1 MTQASDATSFL
12 SRSNSVF
19 VEQLYARYLKNP
31 ASVDPSWQ
39 AYFDGLGDNADNA
52 DDVAAALQGP
62 SWAPKHLLTQ
72 AGDLLDGD
80 DEVASVASGVDAEA
94 ARSATLDSVRA
105 LMLIRAY
112 RVRGHLMADL
122 DPLKIEGRD
131 AHPELDPA
139 SYGFT
144 EADLDRPI
152 FIDGVLGLDSPTMRE
167 IVDVAR
173 QTYCGTIGYE
183 FMHNQDADEKSWVQV
198 RVEGDDFRPRFTNEG
213 KRRIL
218 KQLIE
223 AEEFEKFLQTKYTGT
238 KRFGVEGA
246 ESLIPLLN
254 AVIKRAAEVGVEE
267 IVFGMPHRGRLNVLA
282 NIMLKPYQ
290 AIFAEFQGGAAHPQ
304 DIQGSGDVKYHLG
317 TSVDRDFDD
326 KQVHLSLTA
335 NPSHLEAVN
344 PVVNGKV
351 RAKQAQRGD
360 VEGRKVMSVLMHG
373 DAAFA
378 GQGLV
383 AETLGLA
390 ELRGYRTGGTIHIIV
405 NNQIGFTTRP
415 SDSRSSP
422 YPSDVAKGFQ
432 SPILHVNGDDP
443 EAVVHIARMA
453 TEFRQEFG
461 RDVVVDMF
469 CYRRAG
475 HNEIDEA
482 AFTQPAMY
490 RRIAE
495 LSTTRQIYE
504 SKLVDEGTLTAAE
517 AEAYHTECVGRL
529 EGEFEAASV
538 YKPNKADWFEGR
550 WAGLKLP
557 DGGARRGKTEISLKK
572 LREIGRKLVDVPDD
586 FAIHRTVQR
595 MLDAK
600 AKTIESGT
608 GIDWATGEALAFG
621 SLLLEGYPVRLSGQD
636 SGRGTFSQRHSVW
649 SDQKNDGHYTPL
661 NNLTDAQAPYE
672 VIDSM
677 LSEAGV
683 LGFEYGYSLA
693 EPNALVLWEAQFGDF
708 ANSAQVVFDQ
718 FIASGESKW
727 LRMCGLVMLLPHGYE
742 GQGPE
747 HSSAR
752 LERYLQLCAE
762 DNVQVANCTTPSSY
776 FHILRRQLHRD
787 FRKPLILMTPKSL
800 LRHKM
805 AVSDLAHMGPN
816 TSFHRVLWDDGKL
829 QPDKSIKRVVLCS
842 GKIYYDLF
850 EERAKLG
857 IDDVCLLRLEQLY
870 PFPNEALCEEL
881 SRFKKA
887 EIVWCQEESQ
897 NQGAWFFVAPRIE
910 GVLDEIKA
918 THRRPR
924 YVGRPES
931 ASPASGLF
939 SLHKAEQLKLVQ
951 EALTG

>member
-1 MTQASDATSFL
+1 
-12 SRSNSVF
+12 
-19 VEQLYARYLKNP
+19 
-31 ASVDPSWQ
+31 
-39 AYFDGLGDNADNA
+39 
-52 DDVAAALQGP
+52 
-62 SWAPKHLLTQ
+62 
-72 AGDLLDGD
+72 
-80 DEVASVASGVDAEA
+80 
-94 ARSATLDSVRA
+94 
-105 LMLIRAY
+105 
-112 RVRGHLMADL
+112 
-122 DPLKIEGRD
+122 
-131 AHPELDPA
+131 
-139 SYGFT
+139 
-144 EADLDRPI
+144 
-152 FIDGVLGLDSPTMRE
+152 
-167 IVDVAR
+167 
-173 QTYCGTIGYE
+173 
-183 FMHNQDADEKSWVQV
+183 MHV
-198 RVEGDDFRPRFTNEG
+198 
-213 KRRIL
+213 
-218 KQLIE
+218 
-223 AEEFEKFLQTKYTGT
+223 
-238 KRFGVEGA
+238 
-246 ESLIPLLN
+246 
-254 AVIKRAAEVGVEE
+254 
-267 IVFGMPHRGRLNVLA
+267 
-282 NIMLKPYQ
+282 
-290 AIFAEFQGGAAHPQ
+290 
-304 DIQGSGDVKYHLG
+304 
-317 TSVDRDFDD
+317 
-326 KQVHLSLTA
+326 
-335 NPSHLEAVN
+335 
-344 PVVNGKV
+344 
-351 RAKQAQRGD
+351 
-360 VEGRKVMSVLMHG
+360 
-373 DAAFA
+373 
-378 GQGLV
+378 
-383 AETLGLA
+383 
-390 ELRGYRTGGTIHIIV
+390 
-405 NNQIGFTTRP
+405 
-415 SDSRSSP
+415 
-422 YPSDVAKGFQ
+422 
-432 SPILHVNGDDP
+432 
-443 EAVVHIARMA
+443 ARMA
-453 TEFRQEFG
+453 TEFRQQFG

-475 HNEIDEA
+475 HNEIDEP

-495 LSTTRQIYE
+495 LATTRQIYQ
-504 SKLVDEGTLTAAE
+504 SRLVDEGTLTADE
-517 AEAYHTECVGRL
+517 AQTYHAECVGRL
-529 EGEFEAASV
+529 ESQFQTASN

-550 WAGLKLP
+550 WEGLKLP
-557 DGGARRGKTEISLKK
+557 DGGARRGKTEVFLKR

-586 FAIHRTVQR
+586 LAIHRTVQR

-600 AKTIESGT
+600 AKTIESGS
-608 GIDWATGEALAFG
+608 GIDWATAEALAFG

-649 SDQKNDGHYTPL
+649 SDQKNDSHYAPL
-661 NNLTDAQAPYE
+661 NNLANNQAPYE

-708 ANSAQVVFDQ
+708 ANSAQVIVDQ

-776 FHILRRQLHRD
+776 FHILRRQLHRE

-805 AVSDLAHMGPN
+805 AVSELAHMGPK

-829 QPDKSIKRVVLCS
+829 QPDKSIERVVLCS

-857 IDDVCLLRLEQLY
+857 IDDVCFLRLEQLY
-870 PFPNEALCEEL
+870 PFPTQALCEEL

-910 GVLDEIKA
+910 EVLDEINA

-939 SLHKAEQLKLVQ
+939 SSHMAEQLKVVQ
-951 EALTG
+951 EAITG

>member
-1 MTQASDATSFL
+1 MTRAMDATSFL
-12 SRSNSVF
+12 ARSNSSF
-19 VEQLYARYLKNP
+19 VAQLYARYLANP
-31 ASVDPSWQ
+31 EAVDASWRQ
-39 AYFDGLGDNADNA
+39 YFDELGDEATEI
-52 DDVAAALQGP
+52 AAELQGP
-62 SWAPKHLLTQ
+62 SWAKPLPAPPADLIDG
-72 AGDLLDGD
+72 AGPAQSAGGGI
-80 DEVASVASGVDAEA
+80 AAEA
-94 ARSATLDSVRA
+94 ARSSTIDSLRA

-112 RVRGHLMADL
+112 RVRGHLMANL
-122 DPLKIEGRD
+122 DPLGIEGRD
-131 AHPELDPA
+131 PHPELEPE
-139 SYGFT
+139 SYGFGKG
-144 EADLDRPI
+144 DLDRPI
-152 FIDGVLGLDSPTMRE
+152 FIDNVLGLESATLRE
-167 IVDVAR
+167 IVGVAR
-173 QTYCGTIGYE
+173 RTYCGTIGYE
-183 FMHNQDADEKSWVQV
+183 FMHNQDPDEKSWVQV
-198 RVEGDDFRPRFTNEG
+198 RIEGKDFRPRFTNEG

-223 AEEFEKFLQTKYTGT
+223 AEEFERFLQTKYTGT

-254 AVIKRAAEVGVEE
+254 ASIKRAAEVGVEE
-267 IVFGMPHRGRLNVLA
+267 VVIGMPHRGRLNVLA

-290 AIFAEFQGGAAHPQ
+290 AIFAEFQGGATHPQ
-304 DIQGSGDVKYHLG
+304 DIHGSGDVKYHLG
-317 TSVDRDFDD
+317 TSINRDFDG
-326 KQVHLSLTA
+326 KIVHLSLTA

-344 PVVNGKV
+344 PVVNGKA

-360 VEGRKVMSVLMHG
+360 NERKKVMSILMHG

-383 AETLGLA
+383 TETLGLS
-390 ELRGYRTGGTIHIIV
+390 ELDGYTTGGTIHVIV

-415 SDSRSSP
+415 SDSRSSS
-422 YPSDVAKGFQ
+422 YPSDLAKGPQ
-432 SPILHVNGDDP
+432 CPIFHVNGDDP
-443 EAVVHIARMA
+443 EGVVHAARLA
-453 TEFRQEFG
+453 TEYRQEFG

-475 HNEIDEA
+475 HNEIDEP

-495 LSTTRQIYE
+495 MPTTRHIYQQR
-504 SKLVDEGTLTAAE
+504 LIDEGTLTLDE
-517 AEAYHTECVGRL
+517 AQAYHTECTERL
-529 EGEFEAASV
+529 ESEFDAASA

-550 WAGLKLP
+550 WAGLRLP
-557 DGGARRGKTEISLKK
+557 EGGARRGKTALPIKR
-572 LREIGRKLVDVPDD
+572 LREIGRKLVEVPEGLT
-586 FAIHRTVQR
+586 IHRTVQR

-600 AKTIESGT
+600 AKTIESGK
-608 GIDWATGEALAFG
+608 GIDWATAEALAFG

-649 SDQKNDGHYTPL
+649 RDQENEERYTPL
-661 NNLTDAQAPYE
+661 NHLGDKQATYE

-708 ANSAQVVFDQ
+708 ANGAQVIFDQ
-718 FIASGESKW
+718 FVASGESKW
-727 LRMCGLVMLLPHGYE
+727 LRMCGLVALLPHGYE

-762 DNVQVANCTTPSSY
+762 DNIQVANCTAPANY

-800 LRHKM
+800 LRHKL
-805 AVSDLAHMGPN
+805 AVSELAHMGPK
-816 TSFHRVLWDDGKL
+816 TSFHRVLWDDGELKL
-829 QPDKSIKRVVLCS
+829 DKAIKRVVLCS

-857 IDDVCLLRLEQLY
+857 IDDVYLMRMEQLY
-870 PFPNEALCEEL
+870 PFPNEALREEL
-881 SRFKKA
+881 SRFNKA
-887 EIVWCQEESQ
+887 EIVWCQEESK
-897 NQGAWFFVAPRIE
+897 NQGAWFFIAPRLE
-910 GVLDEIKA
+910 GVLDAIKA

-924 YVGRPES
+924 YAGRPES
-931 ASPASGLF
+931 ASPASGLY
-939 SLHKAEQLKLVQ
+939 SEHMVEQLQLVHA
-951 EALTG
+951 ALTG

>member
-39 AYFDGLGDNADNA
+39 AYFDELGDDV
-52 DDVAAALQGP
+52 DDVTAALQGA
-62 SWAPKHLLTQ
+62 SWALTHTV
-72 AGDLLDGD
+72 APTLDLIDGD
-80 DEVASVASGVDAEA
+80 EVPAAASGIDAEA

-139 SYGFT
+139 SYGFSD
-144 EADLDRPI
+144 ADLDRPI
-152 FIDGVLGLDSPTMRE
+152 FIDRVLGLDSPTMRE

-173 QTYCGTIGYE
+173 RTYCGTIGYE

-198 RVEGDDFRPRFTNEG
+198 RVEGDDFRQRFTNEG

-267 IVFGMPHRGRLNVLA
+267 IVLGMPHRGRLNVLA

-317 TSVDRDFDD
+317 TSVDRDFDGTH
-326 KQVHLSLTA
+326 VHLSLTA

-360 VEGRKVMSVLMHG
+360 VERRKVMSILMHG

-383 AETLGLA
+383 TETLGLA

-422 YPSDVAKGFQ
+422 YPSDVAKGVQ

-443 EAVVHIARMA
+443 EAVVHVARMA
-453 TEFRQEFG
+453 TEFRQQFG

-475 HNEIDEA
+475 HNEIDEP

-495 LSTTRQIYE
+495 LATTRQIYQ
-504 SKLVDEGTLTAAE
+504 SRLVDEGTLTADE
-517 AEAYHTECVGRL
+517 AQAYHGECVGRL
-529 EGEFEAASV
+529 ESQFQTASN

-557 DGGARRGKTEISLKK
+557 DGGARRGKTEVFLKR

-586 FAIHRTVQR
+586 LAIHRTVQR

-600 AKTIESGT
+600 AKTIESGS
-608 GIDWATGEALAFG
+608 GIDWATAEALAFG

-649 SDQKNDGHYTPL
+649 SDQKNDSHYAPL
-661 NNLTDAQAPYE
+661 NNLANNQAPYE

-708 ANSAQVVFDQ
+708 ANSAQVIVDQ

-776 FHILRRQLHRD
+776 FHILRRQLHRE

-805 AVSDLAHMGPN
+805 AVSELAHMGPK

-829 QPDKSIKRVVLCS
+829 QPDKSIERVVLCS

-857 IDDVCLLRLEQLY
+857 IDDVCFLRLEQLY
-870 PFPNEALCEEL
+870 PFPTQALCEEL

-910 GVLDEIKA
+910 EVLDEINA

-939 SLHKAEQLKLVQ
+939 SSHMAEQLKVVQ
-951 EALTG
+951 EAITG

>member
-39 AYFDGLGDNADNA
+39 AYFDELGDDV
-52 DDVAAALQGP
+52 DDVTAALQGA
-62 SWAPKHLLTQ
+62 SWAPTHTVAPTL
-72 AGDLLDGD
+72 DLIDGD
-80 DEVASVASGVDAEA
+80 EMPAAASGIDAEA

-122 DPLKIEGRD
+122 DPLKIEGGD

-144 EADLDRPI
+144 DADLDRPI
-152 FIDGVLGLDSPTMRE
+152 FIDGVLGLNSPTMRE

-173 QTYCGTIGYE
+173 RTYCGTIGYE
-183 FMHNQDADEKSWVQV
+183 FMHNQDGDEKSWVQV
-198 RVEGDDFRPRFTNEG
+198 RVEGDDFRQRFTNEG
-213 KRRIL
+213 KRRIF

-267 IVFGMPHRGRLNVLA
+267 IVLGMPHRGRLNVLA

-317 TSVDRDFDD
+317 TSVDRDFDGTH
-326 KQVHLSLTA
+326 VHLSLTA

-360 VEGRKVMSVLMHG
+360 VERRKVMSILMHG

-383 AETLGLA
+383 TETLGLA

-422 YPSDVAKGFQ
+422 YPSDVAKGVQ

-443 EAVVHIARMA
+443 EAVVHVARMA
-453 TEFRQEFG
+453 TEYRQQFG

-475 HNEIDEA
+475 HNEIDEP

-495 LSTTRQIYE
+495 LATTRQIYQ
-504 SKLVDEGTLTAAE
+504 SRLIDEGTLTADE
-517 AEAYHTECVGRL
+517 AQAYHAECVGRL
-529 EGEFEAASV
+529 ESQFQTASN

-550 WAGLKLP
+550 WAGLRLP
-557 DGGARRGKTEISLKK
+557 DGGARRGKTEVSLKR
-572 LREIGRKLVDVPDD
+572 LREIGRKLVDVPGDL
-586 FAIHRTVQR
+586 AIHRTVQR

-600 AKTIESGT
+600 AKTIESGK
-608 GIDWATGEALAFG
+608 GIDWATAEALAFG

-649 SDQKNDGHYTPL
+649 SDQKNDSRYAPL
-661 NNLTDAQAPYE
+661 NNLADNQAPYE

-708 ANSAQVVFDQ
+708 ANSAQVIVDQ

-776 FHILRRQLHRD
+776 FHILRRQLHRE

-805 AVSDLAHMGPN
+805 AVSELAHMGPK

-857 IDDVCLLRLEQLY
+857 IDDVCFLRLEQLY
-870 PFPNEALCEEL
+870 PFPTQALCEEL

-910 GVLDEIKA
+910 EVLDEIKA

-939 SLHKAEQLKLVQ
+939 SSHMAEQLKVVQ
-951 EALTG
+951 EAITG

>member
-39 AYFDGLGDNADNA
+39 AYFDELGDDV
-52 DDVAAALQGP
+52 DDVTAALQGA
-62 SWAPKHLLTQ
+62 SWAPTHTVAPTL
-72 AGDLLDGD
+72 DLIDGD
-80 DEVASVASGVDAEA
+80 EMPAATSGIDAEA

-122 DPLKIEGRD
+122 DPLKIEGGD

-144 EADLDRPI
+144 DADLDRPI

-173 QTYCGTIGYE
+173 RTYCGTIGYE
-183 FMHNQDADEKSWVQV
+183 FMHNQDGDEKSWVQV
-198 RVEGDDFRPRFTNEG
+198 RVEGDDFRQRFTNEG
-213 KRRIL
+213 KRRIF

-267 IVFGMPHRGRLNVLA
+267 IVLGMPHRGRLNVLA

-317 TSVDRDFDD
+317 TSVDRDFDGTH
-326 KQVHLSLTA
+326 VHLSLTA

-360 VEGRKVMSVLMHG
+360 VERRKVMSILMHG

-383 AETLGLA
+383 TETLGLA

-422 YPSDVAKGFQ
+422 YPSDVAKGVQ

-443 EAVVHIARMA
+443 EAVVHVARMA
-453 TEFRQEFG
+453 TEYRQQFG

-475 HNEIDEA
+475 HNEIDEP

-495 LSTTRQIYE
+495 LATTRQIYQ
-504 SKLVDEGTLTAAE
+504 SRLIDEGTLTADE
-517 AEAYHTECVGRL
+517 AQAYHAECVGRL
-529 EGEFEAASV
+529 ESQFQTASN

-550 WAGLKLP
+550 WAGLRLP
-557 DGGARRGKTEISLKK
+557 DGGARRGKTEVSLKR
-572 LREIGRKLVDVPDD
+572 LREIGRKLVDVPGDL
-586 FAIHRTVQR
+586 AIHRTVKR

-600 AKTIESGT
+600 AKTIESGK
-608 GIDWATGEALAFG
+608 GIDWATAEALAFG

-649 SDQKNDGHYTPL
+649 SDQKNDSRYAPL
-661 NNLTDAQAPYE
+661 NNLADNQAPYE

-708 ANSAQVVFDQ
+708 ANSAQVIVDQ

-776 FHILRRQLHRD
+776 FHILRRQLHRE

-805 AVSDLAHMGPN
+805 AVSELAHMGPK

-857 IDDVCLLRLEQLY
+857 IDDVCFLRLEQLY
-870 PFPNEALCEEL
+870 PFPTQALCEEL

-910 GVLDEIKA
+910 EVLDEIKA

-939 SLHKAEQLKLVQ
+939 SSHMAEQLKVVQ
-951 EALTG
+951 EAITG

>member
-19 VEQLYARYLKNP
+19 VEQLYARYLKNSD
-31 ASVDPSWQ
+31 SVDPSWQ
-39 AYFDGLGDNADNA
+39 AYFEGLGD
-52 DDVAAALQGP
+52 DVESVVSALQGP
-62 SWAPKHLLTQ
+62 SWTPQSVLPH
-72 AGDLLDGD
+72 GDNLLDG
-80 DEVASVASGVDAEA
+80 EGEPGSVAAGIDTEA

-105 LMLIRAY
+105 LMLIGAY
-112 RVRGHLMADL
+112 RVRGHLMANL
-122 DPLKIEGRD
+122 DPLGIEGRD

-139 SYGFT
+139 SYGFGD
-144 EADLDRPI
+144 ADLDRPI
-152 FIDGVLGLDSPTMRE
+152 FIDGVLGLDTPTMRE

-173 QTYCGTIGYE
+173 RTYCGTIGYE

-213 KRRIL
+213 KRRIF

-254 AVIKRAAEVGVEE
+254 AVIKRAAEIGVEE
-267 IVFGMPHRGRLNVLA
+267 IVIGMPHRGRLNVLA

-317 TSVDRDFDD
+317 TSVDRNVDD
-326 KQVHLSLTA
+326 KTVHLSLTA

-360 VEGRKVMSVLMHG
+360 LDGRKVMSVLMHG

-383 AETLGLA
+383 TETLGLA
-390 ELRGYRTGGTIHIIV
+390 ELKGYRTGGTIHIIV

-422 YPSDVAKGFQ
+422 YPSDVAKGVQ
-432 SPILHVNGDDP
+432 SPVLHVNGDDP

-453 TEFRQEFG
+453 TEFRQAFG

-475 HNEIDEA
+475 HNEIDEP

-495 LSTTRQIYE
+495 LLTTRQIYE
-504 SKLVDEGTLTAAE
+504 NQLIDEGTLTVEE
-517 AEAYHTECVGRL
+517 ARAYHAECVDRL
-529 EGEFEAASV
+529 EHDFEAASN

-557 DGGARRGKTEISLKK
+557 EGGARRGKTEVPSKR
-572 LREIGRKLVDVPDD
+572 LREIGRKLVDVPGDL
-586 FAIHRTVQR
+586 AIHRTVQR

-600 AKTIESGT
+600 AKTIESGV
-608 GIDWATGEALAFG
+608 GIDWATAEALAFG

-649 SDQKNDGHYTPL
+649 RDQQNDARYVPL
-661 NNLTDAQAPYE
+661 NNLADKQASYE

-708 ANSAQVVFDQ
+708 ANSAQVIVDQ

-805 AVSDLAHMGPN
+805 AVSDLAHMGPKTN
-816 TSFHRVLWDDGKL
+816 FHRILWDDAKL
-829 QPDKSIKRVVLCS
+829 QPDKAIKRVILCS
-842 GKIYYDLF
+842 GKIYYDLY
-850 EERAKLG
+850 EERATQG
-857 IDDVCLLRLEQLY
+857 IDNVCVLRLEQLY
-870 PFPNEALCEEL
+870 PFPSEALREEL

-887 EIVWCQEESQ
+887 EILWCQEESQ

-910 GVLDEIKA
+910 SVLDEIKA

-939 SLHKAEQLKLVQ
+939 SLHVAEQLKLVQ